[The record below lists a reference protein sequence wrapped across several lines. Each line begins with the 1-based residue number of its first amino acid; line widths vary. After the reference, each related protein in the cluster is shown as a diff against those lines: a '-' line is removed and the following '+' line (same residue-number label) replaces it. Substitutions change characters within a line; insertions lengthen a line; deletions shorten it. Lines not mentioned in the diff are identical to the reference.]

1 MECVNCRRIGHT
13 FRDCKEPTFSYGI
26 LAIQRRSV
34 DGRIVPH
41 YMLIRRRDSLAY
53 VDFLRGKYSLSN
65 PTYIQTL
72 LNGMT
77 TEELQRL
84 GTQPFD
90 TLWTRLWNAQ
100 NTRQFRFEYEAARR
114 MFESFKSTGDI
125 HGKGMAKYIAEVS
138 TAWTEPEWGFPKGRR
153 SPHES
158 EIACALREFTEETGV
173 SAGAL
178 TLRRGVSPEAEEYRG
193 SNNIQY
199 HHVYYVADCMV
210 ADVVVNPSN
219 RVQMREVGGIGW
231 FPFEEAYMKIR
242 PTNPEKRAML
252 GRTHAR
258 ELEALIIPP
267 SM

>member
-1 MECVNCRRIGHT
+1 MECVNCRRTGHT

-26 LAIQRRSV
+26 LAIQRRLV
-34 DGRIVPH
+34 EGHTVPH
-41 YMLIRRRDSLAY
+41 YMLIRRRDSLSY

-65 PTYIQTL
+65 PAYIQTL

-100 NTRQFRFEYEAARR
+100 NTRQFRFEYESARR

-125 HGKGMAKYIAEVS
+125 HGKVMAKYVAAVT
-138 TAWTEPEWGFPKGRR
+138 TAWSEPEWGFPKGRR

-173 SAGAL
+173 PAGAL
-178 TLRRGVSPEAEEYRG
+178 TLRRGTPPEAEEYRG

-199 HHVYYVADCMV
+199 HHVYFVGDCDVEVAM
-210 ADVVVNPSN
+210 NTNN
-219 RVQMREVGGIGW
+219 RVQMREVGAIGW
-231 FPFEEAYMKIR
+231 FPFEEAYVKIR

-252 GRTHAR
+252 GRVHAR
-258 ELEALIIPP
+258 ELDAK
-267 SM
+267 